1 MPFCEVAKH
10 QGSLYDGVDASANNS
25 SNNNGIK
32 IFYRTYGHGTTKVL
46 LVIGLAGTHG
56 SWGPQIK
63 GLTGEERSN
72 DDDEKDGM
80 TGVAQSGDNGEDVY
94 GGNGVQVCAFD
105 NRGMGR
111 SSVPTKNSEYSTKI
125 MAKDAIALMDHLG
138 WKKAHVFGHS
148 MGAMIACKLA
158 AMVPDRVLSL
168 ALLNVTGGGFEC
180 LPKLDRR
187 TISVA
192 IRFLKAKTPEQR
204 AAVDLDTHYTKEYLD
219 EYVGPSTRRAILYQE
234 YVKSISSTG
243 MQSSYGFDGQ
253 VNACWT
259 HKMTRTEIELIR
271 SAGFLVSVM
280 HGRHDIIAP
289 IYYARRLAEK
299 LLPVA
304 RMVDLHGGHLVS
316 HERTKEVN
324 QALHELINAS
334 ETKMSPQDWSN
345 FPKKSSRWSEK
356 GLVLGKTSVDGKNN
370 IFSMVC
376 TVEKL
381 HLSMSYVFGLFMF
394 MFEYTR
400 RGIRSLQP
408 TRGLLACSPS
418 AATPCDHNLGLYTF
432 RIKSSKANLAFDF
445 EVDFGSEENA
455 SIIYAALAVDK
466 ELQPDKVKRL
476 MSVSDGKLSVHFEAV
491 EARFLRASFSSFV
504 DILTLSTKTIEEF
517 GNGMAS

>member
-72 DDDEKDGM
+72 DDDENDGM
-80 TGVAQSGDNGEDVY
+80 RGVAQSGDNGEDGY

-138 WKKAHVFGHS
+138 WRKAHVFGHS

-180 LPKLDRR
+180 LPKATQNSVCRHLYTKATQLGGFYRYVTHLKQCNLLADDQAKELKMQFTSLDHR

-204 AAVDLDTHYTKEYLD
+204 AAVDLDTHYTKFCDCKNSHDVYFDVQEYLD

-356 GLVLGKTSVDGKNN
+356 GLLLGKTSVDGKNN

-408 TRGLLACSPS
+408 TRVEPSLA
-418 AATPCDHNLGLYTF
+418 
-432 RIKSSKANLAFDF
+432 
-445 EVDFGSEENA
+445 
-455 SIIYAALAVDK
+455 
-466 ELQPDKVKRL
+466 
-476 MSVSDGKLSVHFEAV
+476 
-491 EARFLRASFSSFV
+491 
-504 DILTLSTKTIEEF
+504 
-517 GNGMAS
+517 

>member
-10 QGSLYDGVDASANNS
+10 QASLYDGVDAASA
-25 SNNNGIK
+25 NNNGIK
-32 IFYRTYGHGTTKVL
+32 IFYRTHGHGTTKVL
-46 LVIGLAGTHG
+46 LIIGFAGTND

-63 GLTGEERSN
+63 ALTGKEISN
-72 DDDEKDGM
+72 DDDGM
-80 TGVAQSGDNGEDVY
+80 RGVDQSDYNGEDGY

-138 WKKAHVFGHS
+138 WRKAHVFGHS

-180 LPKLDRR
+180 LPKLDRQ

-192 IRFLKAKTPEQR
+192 IRLFKAKTPEQR

-219 EYVGPSTRRAILYQE
+219 EYVGSSTRRAVLYQE
-234 YVKSISSTG
+234 YVKGISSTG

-271 SAGFLVSVM
+271 SAGFLVLVI

-316 HERTKEVN
+316 HERTKEVFLLSYIEIWHDFTISLQHSDSSAIEN
-324 QALHELINAS
+324 SMVEITTISMLWYIISSFLWMRKEKGDGPKGTLLPTSEFPLIPGLHHPKFPSRRDAYLLGNEFSTLFSLKQLKIANAS
-334 ETKMSPQDWSN
+334 
-345 FPKKSSRWSEK
+345 R
-356 GLVLGKTSVDGKNN
+356 
-370 IFSMVC
+370 
-376 TVEKL
+376 
-381 HLSMSYVFGLFMF
+381 
-394 MFEYTR
+394 
-400 RGIRSLQP
+400 
-408 TRGLLACSPS
+408 
-418 AATPCDHNLGLYTF
+418 NLRDQNPG
-432 RIKSSKANLAFDF
+432 
-445 EVDFGSEENA
+445 GQGEER
-455 SIIYAALAVDK
+455 Y
-466 ELQPDKVKRL
+466 
-476 MSVSDGKLSVHFEAV
+476 
-491 EARFLRASFSSFV
+491 
-504 DILTLSTKTIEEF
+504 
-517 GNGMAS
+517 